1 MSDGFKAIISIPE
14 VPDGTWNA
22 YYLPT
27 LTASSNLEVPTNEA
41 LAGSQVRSSVLFFFI
56 NSCSTYGTG
65 EKQTEHVPVSQIFS
79 S

>member
-1 MSDGFKAIISIPE
+1 MMNNCPWLPVIVSDGFKAIISIPE

-41 LAGSQVRSSVLFFFI
+41 LAGSQVRSSVLFF
-56 NSCSTYGTG
+56 Y
-65 EKQTEHVPVSQIFS
+65 Q
-79 S
+79 